1 VSGKHIKFMDG
12 RVIDFDDENEIR
24 YWIKYLDTTKDEL
37 FAAVSAVGASAQH
50 VAQYLANKR
59 GGQQASS

>member
-1 VSGKHIKFMDG
+1 MSDKHRFMDG
-12 RVIDFDDENEIR
+12 RSIDFDDENEIR

-50 VAQYLANKR
+50 VAEYLVTKR
-59 GGQQASS
+59 SNQRDPS

>member
-1 VSGKHIKFMDG
+1 MNGKHVRFMDG
-12 RVIDFDDENEIR
+12 RVIDFDDDNEIR

-50 VAQYLANKR
+50 VAQYLADKR
-59 GGQQASS
+59 GRQQSLS

>member
-1 VSGKHIKFMDG
+1 MNGKHIKFMDG

-50 VAQYLANKR
+50 VAEYLANKR
-59 GGQQASS
+59 TVPRALS

>member
-12 RVIDFDDENEIR
+12 RSIDFDDENEVR
-24 YWIKYLDTTKDEL
+24 YWIKYLDTSKDEL

-50 VAQYLANKR
+50 VADYLSAKR
-59 GGQQASS
+59 NSNR

>member
-1 VSGKHIKFMDG
+1 MSGKHTKFTDS

-24 YWIKYLDTTKDEL
+24 YWLKYLDTSKDEL

-50 VAQYLANKR
+50 VAEYLAAKR
-59 GGQQASS
+59 SRT

>member
-1 VSGKHIKFMDG
+1 MNGKPIKFMDG
-12 RVIDFDDENEIR
+12 RSIDFEDENEIR

-50 VAQYLANKR
+50 VSDYLTQKR
-59 GGQQASS
+59 NRT

>member
-1 VSGKHIKFMDG
+1 MTGNHKFTDG
-12 RVIDFDDENEIR
+12 RSIDFDDENEVR

-50 VAQYLANKR
+50 VANYLIAKR
-59 GGQQASS
+59 DAQQESS